1 MKQTVLFILFS
12 ILSLVGYS
20 QEIKLSPQAEISVI
34 TCDPGSE
41 LYSSFGHSAFR
52 VLDRSI
58 GLDQVYN
65 YGTFNF
71 NTNNFYIK
79 FARGKLLYDLSSY
92 PFHYFLRDYVK
103 EDRTVIEQVLELD
116 EVTKQQFF
124 NFLQN
129 NAKPENKSYLYDF
142 FFDNCATKLPEV
154 SSKVLGGNI
163 QMNYDFSNELDYTF
177 RELIHLYLDDKPWGK
192 FGIDLALGSVIDR
205 KATPQEYLFLP
216 DYVLK
221 SYEKAT
227 IKKNDSI
234 IPLVNKTNVL
244 FSSISKTEKKN
255 YFSPML
261 LFSLLALVVIWIT
274 FKDFKNKIR
283 TKWLD
288 FLLFFTT
295 GIVGLVVLL
304 LWFATDH
311 TATAN
316 NYNFLWAFLPNLFIA
331 FLLLKN
337 ELRFWLRK
345 YVILLLALLLLI
357 VILWV
362 LKIQVFSVG
371 IIPIMILLVVRYTFL
386 INILNKRPI

>member
-20 QEIKLSPQAEISVI
+20 QDIILSSRAEISVI
-34 TCDPGSE
+34 TCDPGAE

-52 VLDRSI
+52 VTDPVLNI
-58 GLDQVYN
+58 DQAYN

-71 NTNNFYIK
+71 KTNNFYIK

-92 PFHYFLRDYVK
+92 PFHYFIRDYIK
-103 EDRTVIEQVLELD
+103 ENRTVIEQILNLD
-116 EVTKQQFF
+116 ETEKQAMFD
-124 NFLQN
+124 FLEN

-154 SSKVLGGNI
+154 STKVLDGNV
-163 QMNYDFSNELDYTF
+163 QMNYDFANDLDYTF

-227 IKKNDSI
+227 IQKNKEVK
-234 IPLVNKTNVL
+234 PLVKGKNLL
-244 FSSISKTEKKN
+244 FTSKPTKKKRI
-255 YFSPML
+255 FFTPFV
-261 LFSLLALVVIWIT
+261 LFSLLAIIVFWIT
-274 FKDFKNKIR
+274 YKDLQNNKR
-283 TKWLD
+283 TTWLD
-288 FLLFFTT
+288 FLLFFST
-295 GIVGLVVLL
+295 GLVGLLVLL

-311 TATAN
+311 SATAN
-316 NYNFLWAFLPNLFIA
+316 NFNFLWAFLPNVYVA
-331 FLLLKN
+331 FLILKDK
-337 ELRFWLRK
+337 LKTWISYYL
-345 YVILLLALLLLI
+345 ILLLLLLLI
-357 VILWV
+357 IIIFWIFKL
-362 LKIQVFSVG
+362 QVFS
-371 IIPIMILLVVRYTFL
+371 IALIPILAILFTRYIFL
-386 INILNKRPI
+386 YRLHRQ